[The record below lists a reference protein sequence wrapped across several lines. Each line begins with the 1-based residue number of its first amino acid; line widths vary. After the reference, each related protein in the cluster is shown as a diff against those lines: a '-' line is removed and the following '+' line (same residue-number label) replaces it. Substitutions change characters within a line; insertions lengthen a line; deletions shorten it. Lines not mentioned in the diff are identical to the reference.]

1 MFVDIVCNIRIY
13 YRKNISQK
21 IAIITMTP
29 GGPAHQEELD
39 ARPPEIESSEVD
51 FFELRL
57 APPEVVPV
65 AVLLVRAGVEEVHVA
80 AGNDSE
86 LKAGANRTIVSYNAS
101 LLKF

>member
-1 MFVDIVCNIRIY
+1 
-13 YRKNISQK
+13 
-21 IAIITMTP
+21 MTP

-80 AGNDSE
+80 AGNARQRIESRSKSYDRE
-86 LKAGANRTIVSYNAS
+86 LQRQPFKI
-101 LLKF
+101 LKQRQRIA